1 MTISNFFS
9 GDDVFI
15 SYSRKDG
22 AVYATALAAQLQ
34 DKNTGGLKVYFDR
47 YGSTPEK
54 TIPAKVKSKILG
66 ANVFVLIAS
75 EEALKSKHVQDE
87 VSLFVERRVK
97 TDKGTF
103 VCVDFGT
110 WESTPWA
117 KDKLYTTMAFS
128 KESPDALSSGS
139 ASGLAINTIIKG
151 ASTYMRQSQRIRRA
165 TILAIFLILIITA
178 VGGSIGYFQTMQ
190 VTQKTNEINNLN
202 AGIDKLKSD
211 FSKDSLTTSLRI
223 LKLNDSVG
231 NIQKQLGDEKKNKE
245 KVLTDLESRTKLLQS
260 SNLKEQFSQ
269 SLLNGFSNSL
279 ELLNRLSNRLGDD
292 TQLMDSLCNN
302 AITQSIR
309 ENNPTQALTF
319 LNWSSAF
326 FKNKEEQSSLVKN
339 FQEVCK
345 KFKDHRFRYS
355 ALLAKQNPQIRAD
368 IEHAYY
374 DFLIDEVQSAISR
387 EEKLV
392 VLSLLWENLDSKKI
406 LIDKFR
412 DGSLKIPYIKDLSV
426 SEASQDMIMTT
437 VTPSGNHFV
446 QLVDKK
452 LNIYDSNG
460 ELLSSIMI
468 KKHTNNV
475 ERDLNDLNRVVQYK
489 LYDNRMAILNHP
501 SVYVGGTSWAG
512 GGPKFTDPYITWVNL
527 LELSKDNSPWEFYEN
542 HGHSNMVGN
551 YSKLCYYE
559 LFSGYDVDYT
569 WASYPGSETWLTDS
583 IVNANNN
590 FVLKT
595 STATLKWQNQIIGL
609 LDGWVHMK
617 LEIEKIDNLVGNRL
631 TLIDLPIHAMR
642 RKEIV
647 YTAFN
652 NKNNFIVQGNRI
664 WDPDLNRLFQFETL
678 KKVYPDIAEKYRIQ
692 WQ

>member
-103 VCVDFGT
+103 VCIDFGN

-128 KESPDALSSGS
+128 KESTDALSSGNARS
-139 ASGLAINTIIKG
+139 LAINTIING

-165 TILAIFLILIITA
+165 TILAIFLIFIITA

-190 VTQKTNEINNLN
+190 VTQKTNEIDNLN

-211 FSKDSLTTSLRI
+211 FSKDSLTTSLKI
-223 LKLNDSVG
+223 SKLNDSVG
-231 NIQKQLGDEKKNKE
+231 ETQAKLAVEVRNKE
-245 KVLTDLESRTKLLQS
+245 TALADLESRTKLLQS

-269 SLLNGFSNSL
+269 SLLNGFNNSL
-279 ELLNRLSNRLGDD
+279 ELLNRLSTTLGHD

-302 AITQSIR
+302 AIQQSIK
-309 ENNPTQALTF
+309 ENNPAQALIF
-319 LNWSSAF
+319 LNWSSTF
-326 FKNKEEQSSLVKN
+326 FKSKEKQSSLFKT
-339 FQEVCK
+339 FQELST

-355 ALLAKQNPQIRAD
+355 ALLAKQNPQIRVD
-368 IEHAYY
+368 IERAYY
-374 DFLIDEVQSAISR
+374 DFLIDEVQSEISR

-392 VLSLLWENLDSKKI
+392 VLSLLWKNSDTRRVLK
-406 LIDKFR
+406 DKFR
-412 DGSLKIPYIKDLSV
+412 AGSLKIPYLKDLSV
-426 SEASQDMIMTT
+426 SEASPDMILTT
-437 VTPSGNHFV
+437 VTPSGNYLV
-446 QLVDKK
+446 QLVASR
-452 LNIYDSNG
+452 LNVFDSNG
-460 ELLSSIMI
+460 MLLNTILI
-468 KKHTNNV
+468 RKNTANLEGNAYI
-475 ERDLNDLNRVVQYK
+475 LNRVVQYK
-489 LYDNRMAILNHP
+489 LHDDKVAILNHL
-501 SVYVGGTSWAG
+501 SIYVGGTSWAG
-512 GGPKFTDPYITWVNL
+512 GEQQFTDPYITWVNL
-527 LELSKDNSPWEFYEN
+527 LEASVDHSPWEDYEN
-542 HGHSNMVGN
+542 HGHPSVTGR
-551 YSKLCYYE
+551 YSQLCYYE
-559 LFSGYDVDYT
+559 LFFGYDNDTHT
-569 WASYPGSETWLTDS
+569 WATYPGSQTWLTDS

-590 FVLKT
+590 FALKT
-595 STATLKWQNQIIGL
+595 STATLKWQNQVVGV
-609 LDGWVHMK
+609 LDGWVHMNT
-617 LEIEKIDNLVGNRL
+617 EIQKI
-631 TLIDLPIHAMR
+631 TS
-642 RKEIV
+642 
-647 YTAFN
+647 F
-652 NKNNFIVQGNRI
+652 
-664 WDPDLNRLFQFETL
+664 
-678 KKVYPDIAEKYRIQ
+678 
-692 WQ
+692 